1 VEEAEGVM
9 RHIWLITR
17 VIFIVAAGVLCR
29 HSCVGEGRTAGT
41 TNEPSPTPPV
51 CLSVVI
57 PSYIYPSAGG
67 SAWNTFI
74 AHPVR
79 STKVERIMIVNP
91 NSGPGTDANTE
102 YRNIVAAAQWSG
114 NRVYG
119 YVSTRYGKVDAQTVQ
134 EEVGKYIKWYGVDG
148 IFVDEVSADAAQ
160 VARYY
165 QPLVTFITSSIDG
178 GGVILNAGT
187 YPDERYAEIK
197 VLKHSKL
204 QIVVFEHDYASFTA
218 ASFEVPAWIRNYP
231 PSMFINIVYD
241 TPADDVTEV
250 LQLSAKRGA
259 SSVYVTDQTMPN
271 PYAALP
277 SYWAELNRAV
287 QAGCVR

>member
-1 VEEAEGVM
+1 M
-9 RHIWLITR
+9 RPIWLMTR
-17 VIFIVAAGVLCR
+17 LIFIVAAGMLYR
-29 HSCVGEGRTAGT
+29 HSCGAEGRNAGK

-74 AHPVR
+74 ASPVR
-79 STKVERIMIVNP
+79 STKAERIMIVNP

-102 YRNIVAAAQWSG
+102 YRNIVAAAQRSG
-114 NRVYG
+114 NKVYG
-119 YVSTRYGKVDAQTVQ
+119 YVSTQYGKVDAQTVQ

-165 QPLVTFITSSIDG
+165 QPVVTFITSSIDG

-187 YPDERYAEIK
+187 YPDERYAKIK
-197 VLKHSKL
+197 VLQQSKL

-231 PSMFINIVYD
+231 SSMFINIVYG
-241 TPADDVTEV
+241 TPTDDVAEV

-271 PYAALP
+271 RYAALP